1 MSSYYNQG
9 IQVVVANQ
17 NVPIPGIQKVS
28 LIPFIQNAYDK
39 GLLNFNAIPP
49 GSIDFTEIQNINSGR
64 LLGRYSAGSGI
75 IEEIKLGT
83 GLSFTG
89 DTLNAAGGSPAGSN
103 GEIQFNNSGAFGA
116 SSNLF
121 WDNATK
127 TLKIKSNGTADVDT
141 VVEIK
146 DSADRVIYRIANS
159 GIVEINK
166 ANNALTQNTAVIKS
180 VGSDADIG
188 LALMP
193 KGNGAITA
201 QVPDGTV
208 TGGNARG
215 QYAVD
220 LQMLRVANTQVASG
234 QYSTMA
240 GVSNTASGQYSTVGG
255 GVAHTASGPSSTVA
269 GGYYNKA
276 LAQYSTVAGGYN
288 STASGYSSTVAGGF
302 NNTASATSSTV
313 AGGEGNTASAQYS
326 TVAGGYGNTASAQNS
341 TVAGG
346 FNNTAS
352 GHHSFATNTENYATG
367 IASSAFGRQAKAY
380 MYGQHSI
387 GVNVGINTFGHGQ
400 ATMLPMAQNSTGTSD
415 FFVKAGHNFAVG
427 EGTGDNFNPDG
438 TNRIIRAT
446 LQVAIVCN
454 DKGNGSGT
462 TGDVYASDI
471 TFTVKKVSNNI
482 SILAS
487 PVEENKQY
495 DSSMSDL
502 GILVTADNATKE
514 VKIQVRPPSSAGSTT
529 KYRAVATLRCTEVAW

>member
-28 LIPFIQNAYDK
+28 LIPFIQSAYDK

-180 VGSDADIG
+180 VGADANIG

-220 LQMLRVANTQVASG
+220 LQMLRNANTQVASG
-234 QYSTMA
+234 TYSTVT
-240 GVSNTASGQYSTVGG
+240 GGRGNTASGT
-255 GVAHTASGPSSTVA
+255 
-269 GGYYNKA
+269 
-276 LAQYSTVAGGYN
+276 YSTVAGGW
-288 STASGYSSTVAGGF
+288 V
-302 NNTASATSSTV
+302 NTASATSSTV
-313 AGGEGNTASAQYS
+313 AGG
-326 TVAGGYGNTASAQNS
+326 YGNTASGQNS

-346 FNNTAS
+346 EVNTAS
-352 GHHSFATNTENYATG
+352 ATNSTVAGGYVNKASGPYSTVTGGWFNTASAQHSFATNIENFATG
-367 IASSAFGRQAKAY
+367 IASSTFGRQAKAY
-380 MYGQHSI
+380 MYGQQSI

-415 FFVKAGHNFAVG
+415 FFVKAGHNFAAG

-454 DKGNGSGT
+454 DKGDSGTLT
-462 TGDVYASDI
+462 TGDAYTSDI
-471 TFTVKKVSNNI
+471 TFAVQKVSNNI
-482 SILAS
+482 SILGTVDEEKVKAS
-487 PVEENKQY
+487 AAM
-495 DSSMSDL
+495 SS
-502 GILVTADNATKE
+502 LVINVSADNATKE
-514 VKIQVRPPSSAGSTT
+514 VKIKVTPPSGTGSTT
-529 KYRAVATLRCTEVAW
+529 KFRAVTTLRCTEVAW

>member
-121 WDNATK
+121 WSNATK

-180 VGSDADIG
+180 VGADADIG

-208 TGGNARG
+208 AGGNARG

-220 LQMLRVANTQVASG
+220 LQMVRTANTQVASG
-234 QYSTMA
+234 QYSF
-240 GVSNTASGQYSTVGG
+240 VGG
-255 GVAHTASGPSSTVA
+255 GASNVASGGASFVA
-269 GGYYNKA
+269 GGSGN
-276 LAQYSTVAGGYN
+276 V
-288 STASGYSSTVAGGF
+288 ASGESSFVGGGDYSQASGKQSASFGANADSYVDGGF
-302 NNTASATSSTV
+302 AQSNLSFSARNGYTQANQFV
-313 AGGEGNTASAQYS
+313 AAQ
-326 TVAGGYGNTASAQNS
+326 
-341 TVAGG
+341 
-346 FNNTAS
+346 
-352 GHHSFATNTENYATG
+352 
-367 IASSAFGRQAKAY
+367 K
-380 MYGQHSI
+380 
-387 GVNVGINTFGHGQ
+387 
-400 ATMLPMAQNSTGTSD
+400 STGSSD
-415 FFVKAGHNFAVG
+415 FYVNIGDTRIEGAGTHWI
-427 EGTGDNFNPDG
+427 PKG
-438 TNRIIRAT
+438 TNRNVRVRMQVIIT
-446 LQVAIVCN
+446 TN

-502 GILVTADNATKE
+502 AILVTADNATKE
-514 VKIQVRPPSSAGSTT
+514 VKIQVRPPSSTGSTT

>member
-121 WDNATK
+121 WGNATK

-180 VGSDADIG
+180 VGSDASIG

-220 LQMLRVANTQVASG
+220 LQMFRTANTKVASG
-234 QYSTMA
+234 QNSTVA
-240 GVSNTASGQYSTVGG
+240 GGYRNTASGQYSTV
-255 GVAHTASGPSSTVA
+255 A
-269 GGYYNKA
+269 GGT
-276 LAQYSTVAGGYN
+276 S
-288 STASGYSSTVAGGF
+288 
-302 NNTASATSSTV
+302 NTA
-313 AGGEGNTASAQYS
+313 AGQ
-326 TVAGGYGNTASAQNS
+326 
-341 TVAGG
+341 
-346 FNNTAS
+346 
-352 GHHSFATNTENYATG
+352 
-367 IASSAFGRQAKAY
+367 
-380 MYGQHSI
+380 
-387 GVNVGINTFGHGQ
+387 
-400 ATMLPMAQNSTGTSD
+400 
-415 FFVKAGHNFAVG
+415 
-427 EGTGDNFNPDG
+427 
-438 TNRIIRAT
+438 
-446 LQVAIVCN
+446 
-454 DKGNGSGT
+454 
-462 TGDVYASDI
+462 
-471 TFTVKKVSNNI
+471 
-482 SILAS
+482 
-487 PVEENKQY
+487 
-495 DSSMSDL
+495 
-502 GILVTADNATKE
+502 
-514 VKIQVRPPSSAGSTT
+514 
-529 KYRAVATLRCTEVAW
+529 

>member
-180 VGSDADIG
+180 VGADADIG

-288 STASGYSSTVAGGF
+288 STASGYSSTVAGGS
-302 NNTASATSSTV
+302 NNTAS
-313 AGGEGNTASAQYS
+313 EQY
-326 TVAGGYGNTASAQNS
+326 
-341 TVAGG
+341 
-346 FNNTAS
+346 
-352 GHHSFATNTENYATG
+352 SFATNTENFATG

>member
-215 QYAVD
+215 PYAVD
-220 LQMLRVANTQVASG
+220 LQMLRNANTQVASG
-234 QYSTMA
+234 TYSTVT
-240 GVSNTASGQYSTVGG
+240 GGRGNTASGT
-255 GVAHTASGPSSTVA
+255 
-269 GGYYNKA
+269 
-276 LAQYSTVAGGYN
+276 YSTVAGGW
-288 STASGYSSTVAGGF
+288 V
-302 NNTASATSSTV
+302 NTASATSSTV
-313 AGGEGNTASAQYS
+313 AGG
-326 TVAGGYGNTASAQNS
+326 YGNTASGQNS

-346 FNNTAS
+346 EVNTASATNSTVAGGYVNTASGHTSTVAGGWNNTAS
-352 GHHSFATNTENYATG
+352 GDKSFVGGGHINVAQGSQSSVINGQECTATATAG
-367 IASSAFGRQAKAY
+367 CIISGYKNVSYFPYQVVLGSSNAEGSVA
-380 MYGQHSI
+380 
-387 GVNVGINTFGHGQ
+387 Q
-400 ATMLPMAQNSTGTSD
+400 ATSFVLAANKTGTSSFLLKGGD
-415 FFVKAGHNFAVG
+415 TRV
-427 EGTGDNFNPDG
+427 EGGGINWSPLG
-438 TNRIIRAT
+438 TNRNVRVTAQVIIAT
-446 LQVAIVCN
+446 N

-502 GILVTADNATKE
+502 AISVTADNATKE
-514 VKIQVRPPSSAGSTT
+514 VNIQVTPPSSAGSTT

>member
-121 WDNATK
+121 WSNATK

-220 LQMLRVANTQVASG
+220 LQMFRAANTQV
-234 QYSTMA
+234 
-240 GVSNTASGQYSTVGG
+240 
-255 GVAHTASGPSSTVA
+255 
-269 GGYYNKA
+269 
-276 LAQYSTVAGGYN
+276 
-288 STASGYSSTVAGGF
+288 ASGYSSTVAGGY
-302 NNTASATSSTV
+302 NNTAS
-313 AGGEGNTASAQYS
+313 NTYS
-326 TVAGGYGNTASAQNS
+326 TVAGGKDNMASANFS

-346 FNNTAS
+346 WGNTAS
-352 GHHSFATNTENYATG
+352 GAISTVAGGYYNTASGQHSFATNTENFATG
-367 IASSAFGRQAKAY
+367 LSSSAFGRRAKAY
-380 MYGQHSI
+380 MFGQHSI
-387 GVNVGINTFGHGQ
+387 GVNVGSYGHGQ

-415 FFVKAGHNFAVG
+415 FFVKAGHDFAAG
-427 EGTGDNFNPDG
+427 EGSGDNFNPDG

-454 DKGNGSGT
+454 NKGNGSGT

-514 VKIQVRPPSSAGSTT
+514 VKIQVRPPSSTGSTT

>member
-208 TGGNARG
+208 AGGNARG
-215 QYAVD
+215 RYAVD
-220 LQMLRVANTQVASG
+220 LQMFRIANTQVASG
-234 QYSTMA
+234 HNSTVA
-240 GVSNTASGQYSTVGG
+240 GGWSNTASG
-255 GVAHTASGPSSTVA
+255 A
-269 GGYYNKA
+269 
-276 LAQYSTVAGGYN
+276 YSTVAGGW
-288 STASGYSSTVAGGF
+288 
-302 NNTASATSSTV
+302 
-313 AGGEGNTASAQYS
+313 GNTASGEY
-326 TVAGGYGNTASAQNS
+326 
-341 TVAGG
+341 
-346 FNNTAS
+346 
-352 GHHSFATNTENYATG
+352 SFATNVENFATG
-367 IASSAFGRQAKAY
+367 TASSAFGRQAKAY

-415 FFVKAGHNFAVG
+415 FFVKAGHDFAAG
-427 EGTGDNFNPDG
+427 EGSGDNFNPDG

-454 DKGNGSGT
+454 NKGNGSGT

-471 TFTVKKVSNNI
+471 TFSVKKVSNNI

-514 VKIQVRPPSSAGSTT
+514 VKIQVRPPSSTGSTT

>member
-180 VGSDADIG
+180 VGADADIG

-193 KGNGAITA
+193 KGNGAFSLAT
-201 QVPDGTV
+201 PDGTV

-240 GVSNTASGQYSTVGG
+240 GVSNTASAQYSTVGG
-255 GVAHTASGPSSTVA
+255 GVANTASGHSSTVA
-269 GGYYNKA
+269 GGYNNTA
-276 LAQYSTVAGGYN
+276 SAQYSTMAGGYN
-288 STASGYSSTVAGGF
+288 STASGYSSTVAGGV
-302 NNTASATSSTV
+302 SH
-313 AGGEGNTASAQYS
+313 
-326 TVAGGYGNTASAQNS
+326 
-341 TVAGG
+341 
-346 FNNTAS
+346 TAS
-352 GHHSFATNTENYATG
+352 GDNSFVGGGHQNAAQGSLSSVINGQECT
-367 IASSAFGRQAKAY
+367 ASTVGACTIVGYK
-380 MYGQHSI
+380 
-387 GVNVGINTFGHGQ
+387 NVSYFPYQVVLGSSNAEGSVAQ
-400 ATMLPMAQNSTGTSD
+400 ATSFVLAANKTGTSSFLLKGGD
-415 FFVKAGHNFAVG
+415 TRV
-427 EGTGDNFNPDG
+427 EGGGINWSPLG
-438 TNRIIRAT
+438 TNRNVRVTAQVIIAT
-446 LQVAIVCN
+446 N
-454 DKGNGSGT
+454 DKGDGSGT

-502 GILVTADNATKE
+502 AISVTADNATKE
-514 VKIQVRPPSSAGSTT
+514 VKIQVRPPSSTGSTT